1 MIVASNSTAQTLQPG
16 QSITFDLIR
25 LHTGCGECHRQGSS
39 SVKLRCQGIY
49 EVEFSGNIGGST
61 GGTEVRL
68 SITLGG
74 EVLPETTMKSMPG
87 SPGDF
92 NNVATKTFVRGGC
105 GDYSRVTVTNT
116 GTAPVVVD
124 QNTCLAIGRRSG

>member
-1 MIVASNSTAQTLQPG
+1 MIVVSNSTEQTLQPG

-39 SVKLRCQGIY
+39 SVKLRCQGVY
-49 EVEFSGNIGGST
+49 DVSFSGNISGST
-61 GGTEVRL
+61 GGTEVQL
-68 SITLGG
+68 SIELGG
-74 EVLPETTMKSMPG
+74 EILPETTMKSMPS

-92 NNVATKTFVRGGC
+92 NNVATGTYVCSGC

-116 GTAPVVVD
+116 GAAPVVVD
-124 QNTCLAIGRRSG
+124 QNTCLKIGRRS